1 MGKFLELKLRINKKN
16 GQVNTSIPRRKLSVE
31 DKKKLC
37 SYKTAK
43 VWLEGFE

>member
-1 MGKFLELKLRINKKN
+1 MGKFLKLKLRMNKKN
-16 GQVNTSIPRRKLSVE
+16 GQANVSIPRRQLSLE
-31 DKKKLC
+31 DRKKLC